1 MKRRSLLRA
10 AGAAAVTGAL
20 PSRFAIAQGAAG
32 KVLRYVPTADLSVL
46 DPSFTTT
53 QVSITHGYYVF
64 DTLYGIDSQQQ
75 PKPQMAEGH
84 TVSDDGRVWEIK
96 LRDGLKFHDGEPV
109 LARDCVASL
118 KRWTTR
124 DVLGQTL
131 GAFVD
136 KFGTANDRT
145 IRITLKSPFPLLL
158 NALAKPNGMLPVMLP
173 ERLASI
179 DPQLQ
184 IKEMVGSGP
193 YRFLK
198 DEFVSGSSCAY
209 TKFTDYVPR
218 QDKPDWASGGKVA
231 NIERNEWRIIP
242 DASTASA
249 ALQTGEVHWW
259 EQVQPDLLPLLRKS
273 PDLTVENFNPVGFFG
288 TMRFNHLNPPFNNV
302 RMRRA
307 VQMAVNQEDYMSAVT
322 GNDPSIYRTCK
333 ALFPCGTPYGEEL
346 GKNLMTGD
354 LAAGRAEIKASGYAG
369 EKIVILN
376 PGDVATIAPFGH
388 VTYDLFKKLGL
399 NVEMQEMDWN
409 TLAQRRTKADPVD
422 KGGWSVFHNW
432 WLGTSFADPSI
443 SVVLRGLGAK
453 GWAGWYSNETI
464 EALTAQWLRAPDQ
477 ADRNRLVTEIH
488 QEALS
493 TVPTVVL
500 GRFFILTAH
509 RKNLVGLLQGT
520 SPYPWNLR
528 WA

>member
-1 MKRRSLLRA
+1 MKRRTLLRA
-10 AGAAAVTGAL
+10 AGAAAVTASL
-20 PSRFAIAQGAAG
+20 PSGFAIGQGAAD

-75 PKPQMAEGH
+75 PKPQMAAGH
-84 TVSDDGRVWEIK
+84 TVSDDGRVWDIQ

-118 KRWTTR
+118 KRWTAR

-136 KFGTANDRT
+136 KFGTPDDRT

-173 ERLASI
+173 ERLANI

-198 DEFVSGSSCAY
+198 DEFVSGSSGAY
-209 TKFTDYVPR
+209 TKFTGYVPR
-218 QDKPDWASGGKVA
+218 QEKPDWASGGKVA
-231 NIERNEWRIIP
+231 NIERIEWRIIP

-354 LAAGRAEIKASGYAG
+354 LSAARAEIKAAGYAG

-376 PGDVATIAPFGH
+376 PGDVATISPFGH
-388 VTYDLFKKLGL
+388 VTFDLFKKLGL

-477 ADRNRLVTEIH
+477 ADRNRLVNEIH
-488 QEALS
+488 QEALN

>member
-1 MKRRSLLRA
+1 MKRRNLLRA
-10 AGAAAVTGAL
+10 AGAAAAIGSL
-20 PSRFAIAQGAAG
+20 PSRFAIAQGAAE
-32 KVLRYVPTADLSVL
+32 KVLRYVPTADLAVL

-64 DTLYGIDSQQQ
+64 DTLYGIDSQQRPQ
-75 PKPQMAEGH
+75 PQMAEGH
-84 TVSDDGRVWEIK
+84 TVSDDGRVWDIK
-96 LRDGLKFHDGEPV
+96 LREGLKFHDGEPV

-118 KRWTTR
+118 KRWTAR

-136 KFGTANDRT
+136 KFGTADDRT
-145 IRITLKSPFPLLL
+145 IRITLKSPYPLLL

-184 IKEMVGSGP
+184 IKEMIGSGP

-198 DEFVSGSSCAY
+198 DEFVSGSSVAY
-209 TKFTDYVPR
+209 TKFNDYVPR
-218 QDKPDWASGGKVA
+218 QEKPDWASGGKIA
-231 NIERNEWRIIP
+231 NIERIEWRVIP

-273 PDLTVENFNPVGFFG
+273 PNLTVENFNPVGFFG

-307 VQMAVNQEDYMSAVT
+307 IQMAVDQEDYMSAVT
-322 GNDPSIYRTCK
+322 GNDPSIYRSCK

-346 GKNLMTGD
+346 GKDLMTGD
-354 LAAGRAEIKASGYAG
+354 LAAARAEIKASGYGG

-376 PGDVATIAPFGH
+376 PADIATIAPFGH

-399 NVEMQEMDWN
+399 NVELQEMDWN
-409 TLAQRRTKADPVD
+409 TLAQRRTRTESVD

-464 EALTAQWLRAPDQ
+464 EALTAQWLRAPEST
-477 ADRNRLVTEIH
+477 DRNRLATAIH

-493 TVPTVVL
+493 TVPTVIL

>member
-136 KFGTANDRT
+136 KFGTADDRT

-231 NIERNEWRIIP
+231 NIERIEWRIIP

-354 LAAGRAEIKASGYAG
+354 LAAARAEIKASGYAG

-528 WA
+528 WV